1 MSKIRQLR
9 WGGGF
14 SNKDTKGKG
23 PVDSVNLRSV
33 HWASVDDSSRG
44 ALPDRS
50 LNGGNLGSTGA
61 SRLPDPLQ
69 YFSDYLLTLFHVLG

>member
-1 MSKIRQLR
+1 M
-9 WGGGF
+9 
-14 SNKDTKGKG
+14 
-23 PVDSVNLRSV
+23 VDSVNLKSV

-61 SRLPDPLQ
+61 SRLSDPLQ
-69 YFSDYLLTLFHVLG
+69 YFFLLSTNPVPCAGLGSGDTEN